1 MIKNIY
7 KYITLIDILVGVTLY
22 GQISS
27 TPNQSADLAQLKYLY
42 TEMRL
47 VEAVAH
53 GQELLG
59 SPAYQV
65 PVQLE
70 YIHQYM
76 AFSFFT
82 LGQPDSA
89 RKHFLSLL
97 TISPDKEFTLL
108 ETSPKIIDFFNRTK
122 NDYQEINSKNQFIS
136 YPEYIFIQDR
146 RPDAAWRS
154 AILPGWGQH
163 YKHQKSRAYVL
174 GGGFIISGIVFGI
187 SAINEQKY
195 KDAYLNSIAPEEIS
209 ANYDRYNNWSKARR
223 ASLYTLAGIWLVSLA
238 DAIWSDYPK
247 MEITFNPTNNLSVFT
262 MHYSF

>member
-1 MIKNIY
+1 MVGANI
-7 KYITLIDILVGVTLY
+7 Y
-22 GQISS
+22 GQIS
-27 TPNQSADLAQLKYLY
+27 TGPDQSADLTQLKYLY

-47 VEAVAH
+47 EEAVAY
-53 GQELLG
+53 GQILLG
-59 SPAYQV
+59 SSDYQV
-65 PVQLE
+65 PAQLE

-247 MEITFNPTNNLSVFT
+247 LELTYVSADNLSLLSIN
-262 MHYSF
+262 YSF